1 MNYGQ
6 NLRDILLE
14 KKIVRRGHLSG
25 IKEKMDKAGVDKLD
39 RDNAYNLL
47 RVPHIAHLDH
57 AKAVRALDA
66 LDKVGMVHP
75 HYSGNPRFLLARATS
90 LISAKDQMQKTRAL
104 NRQHEEAQHRIEER
118 AAEAQKK
125 QKPAASKVTA
135 QSAAVP
141 RLKPVSLAPQA
152 SVPKIPSRPPA
163 SPGMRPVGASM
174 PRLGSLKLTRT
185 PPPKAG
191 LGSFKNLRLP
201 NK

>member
-14 KKIVRRGHLSG
+14 KKIVKRGHLSG

-39 RDNAYNLL
+39 RDNAYTLL
-47 RVPHIAHLDH
+47 RVPHISHLDH

-90 LISAKDQMQKTRAL
+90 LISAKEQMQKMLQERG
-104 NRQHEEAQHRIEER
+104 QHTEAQKRIQER
-118 AAEAQKK
+118 EAEAQKK
-125 QKPAASKVTA
+125 QRTAPAKVTA

-152 SVPKIPSRPPA
+152 SVPTIASRPPA
-163 SPGMRPVGASM
+163 SSGMRPSGTSM
-174 PRLGSLKLTRT
+174 PRVGSLKLTRT

-201 NK
+201 K